1 MLTNCV
7 LTSFKCRFPFF
18 WNMELISRLFENIL
32 LRIICFPA
40 STPPLIWENKI
51 NPRGQWYNHDYNEM
65 SHQDAHFNF
74 SAPLV
79 SVIFDFFA
87 LNYWWMNCRVNP
99 DMKFKSKVT
108 KIIKFLEF
116 FIALFKLGLS
126 CSAVN
131 SQGGPSRGLLLF
143 FTS

>member
-1 MLTNCV
+1 MPE
-7 LTSFKCRFPFF
+7 FKKKNLEKTYLDYKKWVKSIQTAGYNGARTVFVFQF
-18 WNMELISRLFENIL
+18 RLHL
-32 LRIICFPA
+32 WA
-40 STPPLIWENKI
+40 NKI

>member
-1 MLTNCV
+1 MYLPLLNANFLFLNHGIELVGCSK
-7 LTSFKCRFPFF
+7 TSCCNKK
-18 WNMELISRLFENIL
+18 
-32 LRIICFPA
+32 RIICFPA